1 MDLGNLFIF
10 MLVIAG
16 AAWWWRAHGIRERA
30 LLLAK
35 QHCAR
40 EGVEL
45 LDEAMALQ
53 RFRFQRD
60 GRGNLRLAREYAF
73 EFTATGQERYAG
85 SIAMFGQHL
94 GRVELAPFRME
105 PEPRAPASPV
115 ATFHPAAQPVD
126 EEIVD
131 AVFDDAPAPP
141 RPRGEVVRLDEW
153 RRAHQGKKVG
163 D

>member
-1 MDLGNLFIF
+1 MLEVDLGNLFVF
-10 MLVIAG
+10 MLVIAA

-35 QHCAR
+35 KHCEK

-45 LDEAMALQ
+45 LDDAMALHRL
-53 RFRFQRD
+53 RFERD
-60 GRGNLRLAREYAF
+60 GRGHRRFAREYAF

-85 SIAMFGQHL
+85 KILMFGPHL

-105 PEPRAPASPV
+105 SEPHTTAAPV
-115 ATFHPAAQPVD
+115 ATFSPAD
-126 EEIVD
+126 EDIVD
-131 AVFDDAPAPP
+131 AVFDDIPTP
-141 RPRGEVVRLDEW
+141 RPKAEVVRLDEW
-153 RRAHQGKKVG
+153 RRAHQDKKVG

>member
-1 MDLGNLFIF
+1 MDLGNLFVF
-10 MLVIAG
+10 MLAVAA

-30 LLLAK
+30 LVLAK

-53 RFRFQRD
+53 RIRFRRD
-60 GRGNLRLAREYAF
+60 GRNHLRLAREYAF

-85 SIAMFGQHL
+85 TIRMFGHYL
-94 GRVELAPFRME
+94 GRIELAPFRMA
-105 PEPRAPASPV
+105 PEPRASVVPV
-115 ATFHPAAQPVD
+115 ATFNPVD
-126 EEIVD
+126 DEIVD
-131 AVFDDAPAPP
+131 AVFDESPPP
-141 RPRGEVVRLDEW
+141 RPKAEVVRLDEW
-153 RRAHQGKKVG
+153 RRAHQDKKVG

>member
-1 MDLGNLFIF
+1 MDLGNLFVF
-10 MLVIAG
+10 MLFAAA

-30 LLLAK
+30 LVLAK

-53 RFRFQRD
+53 RIRFRRD
-60 GRGNLRLAREYAF
+60 GRNHLRLAREYGF

-85 SIAMFGQHL
+85 TIRMFGHYL
-94 GRVELAPFRME
+94 GRIELAPFRMA
-105 PEPRAPASPV
+105 PEPRATVAPV
-115 ATFHPAAQPVD
+115 ATFNPVD
-126 EEIVD
+126 DEIVD
-131 AVFDDAPAPP
+131 AVFDDAPPS
-141 RPRGEVVRLDEW
+141 RPKAEVVRLDEW
-153 RRAHQGKKVG
+153 RRAHQDKKVG

>member
-1 MDLGNLFIF
+1 MLEVDLGNLFVF
-10 MLVIAG
+10 MLVIAA

-30 LLLAK
+30 LALAK
-35 QHCAR
+35 QHCVR

-53 RFRFQRD
+53 RIRFERD
-60 GRGNLRLAREYAF
+60 GRGNRRLAREYAF

-85 SIAMFGQHL
+85 KILMFGQHL

-105 PEPRAPASPV
+105 SEPRAVVAPV
-115 ATFHPAAQPVD
+115 ATFNPAD
-126 EEIVD
+126 EEVVD
-131 AVFDDAPAPP
+131 AVFDDVPPPP
-141 RPRGEVVRLDEW
+141 RPKAEVVRLDEW
-153 RRAHQGKKVG
+153 RRAHQDKKVG

>member
-10 MLVIAG
+10 MLVIAA

-30 LLLAK
+30 LALAK

-45 LDEAMALQ
+45 LDDAMALQ

-94 GRVELAPFRME
+94 GRVELALFRME
-105 PEPRAPASPV
+105 PEPRAPVMPV
-115 ATFHPAAQPVD
+115 ATFHPVVNASD
-126 EEIVD
+126 DEIVD
-131 AVFDDAPAPP
+131 AVFDDEPVP
-141 RPRGEVVRLDEW
+141 RAKAEVVRLDEW

>member
-10 MLVIAG
+10 MLVVAG
-16 AAWWWRAHGIRERA
+16 AAWWWRTHGVRERA
-30 LLLAK
+30 LALAK

-45 LDEAMALQ
+45 LDEAIALQ
-53 RFRFQRD
+53 RFRLRRD

-105 PEPRAPASPV
+105 PEPRATAAPV
-115 ATFHPAAQPVD
+115 ATFHPAITPVD
-126 EEIVD
+126 DEIVD
-131 AVFDDAPAPP
+131 AVFAEAPAP
-141 RPRGEVVRLDEW
+141 RPKAEVVRLDEW
-153 RRAHQGKKVG
+153 RRAHHDKKVG